1 MSSWKS
7 GIIMFTNKV
16 INNIWN
22 TKHNLYLYYIRYYIS
37 KANNT
42 DDLLCIFKTIASNN
56 KFVSTDELLSLITE
70 CFIKYPVT
78 ENELQKMSQWQQL
91 YNSDLGVNSY
101 ITLTFWLCII
111 QAIEENECKNN
122 ILCPKKLKSKSD
134 D

>member
-1 MSSWKS
+1 MTWKS
-7 GIIMFTNKV
+7 DIIMFANKI

-22 TKHNLYLYYIRYYIS
+22 KKHNLYLYHIRYYIS
-37 KANNT
+37 KANNA

-56 KFVSTDELLSLITE
+56 KFVTTDELLTLITD
-70 CFIKYPVT
+70 CFIQYPVT
-78 ENELQKMSQWQQL
+78 EIELQKMSLWQQL

-111 QAIEENECKNN
+111 KAIEENESKSN
-122 ILCPKKLKSKSD
+122 ISRIKTLKYKSD